1 MGTIIAVEYVSLD
14 GVMEDPAWS
23 MPYFN
28 EELQRF
34 QYDNLFAA
42 DALLLGRVTYDGFR
56 AAWPPMS
63 DEKGFADRMNGM
75 PKYVATRG
83 AGRPEWNA
91 TFLAGGLA
99 EAVAGLKASGPTASA
114 PTLLVN
120 GSGDLVNQLAAA
132 GLIDEYRLMVYP
144 VVAGAGKRLFD
155 ERAAGVKL
163 ALAGSWT
170 TASGVAVLTYRPA
183 R

>member
-1 MGTIIAVEYVSLD
+1 MGTIVVVEYLTLD
-14 GVMEDPAWS
+14 GVMENPGWS
-23 MPYFN
+23 GPYFN

-42 DALLLGRVTYDGFR
+42 DALLLGRVTYDGFK
-56 AAWPPMS
+56 AAWPSMS

-83 AGRPEWNA
+83 AGTPEWNA
-91 TFLAGGLA
+91 TFLAGDLVQ
-99 EAVAGLKASGPTASA
+99 AVTELKATDQA
-114 PTLLVN
+114 LLVN

-132 GLIDEYRLMVYP
+132 GLVDEYRFMIYP
-144 VVAGAGKRLFD
+144 VVVGAGRQLFD
-155 ERAAGVKL
+155 QRAAGVKL
-163 ALAGSWT
+163 DLTGSWT
-170 TASGVAVLTYRPA
+170 TASGVAVLTYQPA

>member
-1 MGTIIAVEYVSLD
+1 MGKIVAVEYLSLD
-14 GVMEDPAWS
+14 GVMENPAWS
-23 MPYFN
+23 GPYFG
-28 EELQRF
+28 EDLQQF

-56 AAWPPMS
+56 SAWPSMS

-83 AGRPEWNA
+83 GSAPEWNA
-91 TFLAGGLA
+91 TFLAGDLVQ
-99 EAVAGLKASGPTASA
+99 AVTELKAAEQ
-114 PTLLVN
+114 TLLVN

-132 GLIDEYRLMVYP
+132 GLIDEYRFMVYP
-144 VVAGAGKRLFD
+144 VVAGAGRQLFD
-155 ERAAGVKL
+155 QRAAGVKL
-163 ALAGSWT
+163 SLAGSWT
-170 TASGVAVLTYRPA
+170 SASGVAVLTYQPA